1 MVTHLTYKIMY
12 KDLLDFLRLR
22 LDILEVQDV
31 LEQIEDMEDIPN
43 VNLHLAE
50 QIETYIEEF
59 VTEKFVN
66 GVSGEMFVN
75 NLDIK
80 ELLEDL

>member
-1 MVTHLTYKIMY
+1 MY

-22 LDILEVQDV
+22 LDMLEVQDV

-43 VNLHLAE
+43 VNSHLAE

-59 VTEKFVN
+59 VTENFVN
-66 GVSGEMFVN
+66 GVGGEMFVN

>member
-1 MVTHLTYKIMY
+1 MY

-31 LEQIEDMEDIPN
+31 LEQIEDIPN
-43 VNLHLAE
+43 VNSHLAE

-59 VTEKFVN
+59 VSENFIN
-66 GVSGEMFVN
+66 DASGEMFVN
-75 NLDIK
+75 NIDIK